1 MMRKQDGIK
10 KILLQQIN
18 NDNIGKVFCS
28 VELKYQGLLLIKLDL
43 IYVSREMVKESA
55 QKLSIKQKRLQV
67 SQKLFAKL

>member
-1 MMRKQDGIK
+1 MMRKQDSI

-18 NDNIGKVFCS
+18 YDNIGEVFFS
-28 VELKYQGLLLIKLDL
+28 VELKYQGLLLIKLDI

-55 QKLSIKQKRLQV
+55 KKLPIKKKRLQV